1 MSSVWRILQTIATFL
16 MQAFELSD
24 KEGLD
29 SEVSDQAVIEAVT
42 ADDADLTYRYLQRR
56 PALVGILVPMDD
68 KLLSPP
74 HLACRLGR
82 RNVLEIFLAAKIDI
96 NLETKTGESL
106 LYIASQNG
114 HQHVVDLLIKAQA
127 DVNLQEFEGCTP
139 IYIASQNGH
148 SKVVDLLIKAH
159 ADVDLQETVHFTSP
173 LYIASQNG
181 HLKVVNSLIKA
192 QADVDIQDTEDC
204 SPLYI
209 AAHNDHPEVVHAL
222 VEAQA
227 NVDIQEMDKM
237 TPLYIASENGHRKVV
252 ELLINAK
259 ANVNLQEIEG
269 CSPLYIASQN
279 GHFRIV
285 DWLIQAN
292 ANVDVSKADGMSP
305 IFISSQNCHYRI
317 VELLI
322 KSQAD
327 VNLQEVDGC
336 SPLYIASQNGH
347 RQIVDL
353 LIKAQADVNLQRNTG
368 SSPLYIASQNNHLQ
382 VVALLI
388 KAQARVNLQR
398 STGESP
404 LYIASQNGHIQVV
417 DALIK
422 AQADVNLQT
431 RNGSTSL
438 HISSQEG
445 HLTVVKAL
453 IRAQADV
460 NRSKNLG
467 ETPIKIASEA
477 GHLNVVNMLIK
488 AHADVNASGYAG
500 STPLDIASQNGHQ
513 EVVASLI
520 KAQANVDLQR
530 HTGVTPL
537 YTASQRGHPQI
548 VDMLIK
554 AGADVNLQEKVQ
566 GPSPLYI
573 ASQNGC
579 QTIVDSLI
587 KAQADVNLR
596 EFDGCSPLYIASQN
610 GHLPIVDSLIKA
622 QADVNLQRSDGMS
635 PLDIAFHTGRIQVA
649 NLLVSALADVH
660 LRQSN
665 GKWQIETATNAPKA
679 SDSIDMLFDLSLS
692 EEEDETVPSLETDSE
707 SDCSTPPDD
716 TELSRQLY
724 LALSQAGFVNSR
736 AALQSAAADVLQEIL
751 RKRLENED
759 QFVVGSFSEGWG
771 NSLKTLDGRTD
782 IASDID
788 VLSLTQGRMYH
799 LKGICECAEEETLL
813 HEYSNGHIV
822 CSGFASNPAHAY
834 SGATLRP
841 AIDDVTAGRVCR
853 YPPIA
858 PIQTDRVSNSNIP
871 LSILQALQNDIN
883 SASSPCHAVHAA
895 SPGRGGQELR
905 VSTNF
910 LEKRMQRCL
919 TTLQGQLFVTLKYLV
934 KKVICHSDAFNIQGL
949 KPYHVKTITFR
960 MLEETPVDQ
969 WKPENLVHLTR
980 RSLQMLLDSV
990 QNSRA
995 PENIHGRIMEHFFL
1009 KDAALYLKGA
1019 VQRDGSMYQT
1029 LGDIANTLE
1038 TVIHQLPQL
1047 LQQFSRALRP
1057 VSDSG
1062 IFFFHPFQILPDMRE
1077 AALPNSDVIEYYEIY
1092 DVVRECVAKL
1102 SFTSYSIQSQYSL
1115 IKLIARL
1122 PDCACS
1128 ARDALRT
1135 LACLKFGDREAAET
1149 TVLRSSGHQ
1158 VCRGISWPAEKSSTE
1173 ASEEFVWRH
1182 LRSRDSAWKFCFYY
1196 EKQPEFRF
1204 LKGDLT
1210 DIFPVRLDNYA
1221 VYYYINFDALLWA
1234 LRFELLA
1241 DRDSSG
1247 QDWIRDVADRE
1258 DADEQELRVAATYYA
1273 CRWRRNLLLKRL
1285 AGSGSPSQQSVLK
1298 KQQVER
1304 KSRKRK

>member
-1 MSSVWRILQTIATFL
+1 VFLVRLELWGSCVGGSQNATADSVVKVGELDSAVLPERQPRHHSNFSVLSAGQRRRQRGCLILRPQLDHMRRDQQRGQQIDWQSPPAFSVSSPVQRPFCGTTLNQQRHSHRTARRNSSSTAAGRLAWSHLVSSVRRARKPVQLSCRMSSGPGSATVFRRPGKPQPL
-16 MQAFELSD
+16 RTRRTWLAFELSD

-96 NLETKTGESL
+96 NLETKTGES
-106 LYIASQNG
+106 SRFFTSRRKTGTNM
-114 HQHVVDLLIKAQA
+114 LLIYLLRLKPMSTFKSSKDA
-127 DVNLQEFEGCTP
+127 LQSTL
-139 IYIASQNGH
+139 H
-148 SKVVDLLIKAH
+148 HRMV
-159 ADVDLQETVHFTSP
+159 T
-173 LYIASQNG
+173 NG

-259 ANVNLQEIEG
+259 AN
-269 CSPLYIASQN
+269 
-279 GHFRIV
+279 
-285 DWLIQAN
+285 
-292 ANVDVSKADGMSP
+292 
-305 IFISSQNCHYRI
+305 
-317 VELLI
+317 
-322 KSQAD
+322 
-327 VNLQEVDGC
+327 
-336 SPLYIASQNGH
+336 NGH
-347 RQIVDL
+347 RQIVDLL

-388 KAQARVNLQR
+388 KAQAR
-398 STGESP
+398 
-404 LYIASQNGHIQVV
+404 NGHIQVV

-799 LKGICECAEEETLL
+799 LKGI
-813 HEYSNGHIV
+813 S
-822 CSGFASNPAHAY
+822 SNPAHAY

-1057 VSDSG
+1057 
-1062 IFFFHPFQILPDMRE
+1062 
-1077 AALPNSDVIEYYEIY
+1077 
-1092 DVVRECVAKL
+1092 
-1102 SFTSYSIQSQYSL
+1102 
-1115 IKLIARL
+1115 
-1122 PDCACS
+1122 
-1128 ARDALRT
+1128 
-1135 LACLKFGDREAAET
+1135 
-1149 TVLRSSGHQ
+1149 
-1158 VCRGISWPAEKSSTE
+1158 GISWPAEKSSTE

-1258 DADEQELRVAATYYA
+1258 DADEQELRVAATYSA